1 MEYLTRLTKKDLR
14 AIIEMIMGKMEDD
27 SEELYE
33 DYKEFIDKFVYC
45 IDLEDAQEIVSDMQ
59 PLGEVYNYSSVVDTL
74 KQNNMYD
81 SNNEKCV
88 IDYYLVMNMIR
99 NDYKHVI
106 EKYNVSNINQF
117 TYDMSKCFIDD
128 EDGTD
133 YKVSKYFLMLT
144 K

>member
-1 MEYLTRLTKKDLR
+1 MEYLTRLNKKELR
-14 AIIEMIMGKMEDD
+14 AIIEMIMSKMEDD
-27 SEELYE
+27 SEEMYE
-33 DYKEFIDKFVYC
+33 EYTEFIDKYVYC

-59 PLGEVYNYSSVVDTL
+59 PLGEVYNYSSIVDTL
-74 KQNNMYD
+74 KQNNVYD
-81 SNNEKCV
+81 SDNDKCV

-117 TYDMSKCFIDD
+117 TYDMSKCFIED

-133 YKVSKYFLMLT
+133 HKVSKYFLMLT

>member
-1 MEYLTRLTKKDLR
+1 MEYLTRLNKKELR
-14 AIIEMIMGKMEDD
+14 AIIEMIMSKMEDD

-33 DYKEFIDKFVYC
+33 EYTECIDKYVYC

-59 PLGEVYNYSSVVDTL
+59 PLGEVYNYSSIVDTL
-74 KQNNMYD
+74 KQNNVYD
-81 SNNEKCV
+81 SDNEKCV

-117 TYDMSKCFIDD
+117 TYDMSKCFIED

-133 YKVSKYFLMLT
+133 HKVSKYFLMLT